1 MTTASPTRPHRVTG
15 SAGQGADRAF
25 MLLRTIFTVAP
36 IIFGLDKFFN
46 LLTDWGAYLAPWID
60 AIVPGS
66 TDVNMMMV
74 GVIEIVAGIVVA
86 VVPRWGALLV
96 TAWLAGIIL
105 NLVTMGAYLD
115 VALRDFGLL
124 VAALALAALAFDR
137 HGRAA

>member
-1 MTTASPTRPHRVTG
+1 MTTASPTRPQHATG
-15 SAGQGADRAF
+15 TTGVGADRAF
-25 MLLRTIFTVAP
+25 TLLRTIFTVAP

-46 LLTDWGAYLAPWID
+46 LLADWGVYLAPWID
-60 AIVPGS
+60 RIVPGS
-66 TDVNMMMV
+66 THVDMMMV

-96 TAWLAGIIL
+96 TAWLAGIII
-105 NLVTMGAYLD
+105 NLVSVGAYLD

-137 HGRAA
+137 ERHTA